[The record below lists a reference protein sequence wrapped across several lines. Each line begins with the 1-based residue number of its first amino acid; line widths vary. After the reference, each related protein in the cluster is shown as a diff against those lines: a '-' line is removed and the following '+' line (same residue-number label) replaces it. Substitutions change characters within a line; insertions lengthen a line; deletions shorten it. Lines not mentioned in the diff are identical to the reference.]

1 MSIGRNEKCPCNSG
15 KKFKNCCIN
24 NPKYT
29 TTQANNGILR
39 KYMSE
44 FALHTF
50 SSHVSI
56 AYPKLLET
64 VDVSNAAYHI
74 YMINKIKRLSFVENS
89 IKVLDTHVEVQIKH
103 GVTLIDK
110 IETIMIPLHKNFV
123 GYEFEGNKIFLM
135 KDGYGGGLKVD
146 ILNLY
151 IAYST
156 EPLKCEILYIGQSY
170 GKKGNRDALIRL
182 KSHETLQKV
191 MADISFE
198 DINSEIA
205 ITLWEFT
212 PLLLTSMDGRND
224 FLVTDTE
231 DKKHFTKVLSPPPIS
246 IDNQIINV
254 TEAALINYFKPKYN
268 TNFKNNFP
276 DVKHQGYTYYYSY
289 DYNAIAVEL
298 DPSCL
303 NIEIYSAHTKY
314 SQFSPIEY
322 LLNSEEKRKSM
333 FVLS

>member
-1 MSIGRNEKCPCNSG
+1 MSIGRNEKCPCESG

-24 NPKYT
+24 DPKYT
-29 TTQANNGILR
+29 TTQVNNGMPR

-50 SSHVSI
+50 SSQVAI

-89 IKVLDTHVEVQIKH
+89 IKVFDTHVEVQIKH

-110 IETIMIPLHKNFV
+110 VETIKIPLHENFV
-123 GYEFEGNKIFLM
+123 DYEFEGDKILFM
-135 KDGYGGGLKVD
+135 KDGYGGGVKAD
-146 ILNLY
+146 ILGLY
-151 IAYST
+151 SAFST
-156 EPLKCEILYIGQSY
+156 KHLECEIVYIGQSY
-170 GKKGNRDALIRL
+170 GKKGDRDALTRL

-191 MADISFE
+191 MADILYE
-198 DINSEIA
+198 DINCEIA

-212 PLLLTSMDGRND
+212 PRLLASIDGRND
-224 FLVTDTE
+224 FLVTDKE
-231 DKKHFTKVLSPPPIS
+231 DKAHYEKVLSAPPLI

-268 TNFKNNFP
+268 DKFKNNFP
-276 DVKHQGYTYYYSY
+276 DVTHKGYTFYYNY
-289 DYNAIAVEL
+289 DYNAITVEL

-303 NIEIYSAHTKY
+303 NMKINSAHTSY
-314 SQFSPIEY
+314 SQYSPVEY

-333 FVLS
+333 FIL